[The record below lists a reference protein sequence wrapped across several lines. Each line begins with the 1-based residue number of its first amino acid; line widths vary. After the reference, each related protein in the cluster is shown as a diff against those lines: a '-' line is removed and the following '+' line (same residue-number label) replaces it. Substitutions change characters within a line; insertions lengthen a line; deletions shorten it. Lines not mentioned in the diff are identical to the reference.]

1 VALNAAQRAEL
12 EALGPDTVQGKL
24 THAGPGR
31 GAVVPGF
38 KSHDF
43 LRGDIEDW
51 LAEKYSE
58 ERRTEKRRTNVGIVV
73 GIAGVIVAIVGIG
86 VGIWLGL
93 AK

>member
-1 VALNAAQRAEL
+1 MPLTEAQRAEL
-12 EALGPDTVQGKL
+12 EELSPDNVRPKL
-24 THAGPGR
+24 MQAGAGR

-38 KSHDF
+38 KSHDI

-58 ERRTEKRRTNVGIVV
+58 EKRMEKRRTNVGNFV
-73 GIAGVIVAIVGIG
+73 GIAGVVVAIVGIG